1 LGIHGLL
8 EHLCSTAW
16 HLCIPQVLAKNGGD
30 VVMAVIEVKNVNV
43 TYRVL
48 MNKSGS
54 LKELFRDAVKGKAR
68 VIDYVALK
76 DVSFTVDK
84 GEVVAILGRNGAGK
98 STLLKVLAGVLPPT
112 KGTSKVDGKIAPMIE
127 LGAGFH
133 PEMTGAENVL
143 FYSAL
148 MGRDIKHVK
157 SRTEAIGE
165 WAGVTDHMDF
175 PLRTFSS
182 GMVARLAFATA
193 TDEQAEVLLVDEVL
207 SVGDADFQEK
217 SKARMRALINSGAA
231 VVLVSHDMR
240 AVLELATK
248 AVWLE
253 DGHVKMIGNPEEV
266 VAAYEAH

>member
-1 LGIHGLL
+1 
-8 EHLCSTAW
+8 
-16 HLCIPQVLAKNGGD
+16 
-30 VVMAVIEVKNVNV
+30 MAVIEVKNVNV

-54 LKELFRDAVKGKAR
+54 LKELFRDLVKRKAH
-68 VIDYVALK
+68 VVDYEALK
-76 DVSFTVDK
+76 DVSFSVEA

-148 MGRDIKHVK
+148 MGRDVK
-157 SRTEAIGE
+157 RVKERTPAIGE
-165 WAGVTDHMDF
+165 WAGVSDHMDF

-193 TDEQAEVLLVDEVL
+193 TDERAEVLLVDEVL
-207 SVGDADFQEK
+207 SVGDADFQGK
-217 SKARMRALINSGAA
+217 SRARMETMISSGSA
-231 VVLVSHDMR
+231 VVLVSHDMN
-240 AVLELATK
+240 AVKTLATR
-248 AVWLE
+248 AIWLE
-253 DGHVKMIGNPEEV
+253 SGHVKMIGNPEEV
-266 VAAYEAH
+266 VAAYEAN

>member
-1 LGIHGLL
+1 
-8 EHLCSTAW
+8 
-16 HLCIPQVLAKNGGD
+16 
-30 VVMAVIEVKNVNV
+30 MAVIEVKNVNV

-48 MNKSGS
+48 MNKTGS
-54 LKELFRDAVKGKAR
+54 LKELFRDFIQRKAR
-68 VIDYVALK
+68 VIDYVALQ
-76 DVSFTVDK
+76 DVSFTVEA

-148 MGRDIKHVK
+148 MGREIKSVK
-157 SRTEAIGE
+157 ERTPAIGE

-193 TDEQAEVLLVDEVL
+193 TDETADVLLIDEVL
-207 SVGDADFQEK
+207 SVGDADFQAK
-217 SKARMRALINSGAA
+217 SSARMSELIKKGAA
-231 VVLVSHDMR
+231 VVLVSHDMS
-240 AVLELATK
+240 AVRKLSQK

-253 DGHVKMIGNPEEV
+253 NGVVKMSGPTEQV
-266 VAAYEAH
+266 VSAYEKQ

>member
-1 LGIHGLL
+1 
-8 EHLCSTAW
+8 
-16 HLCIPQVLAKNGGD
+16 
-30 VVMAVIEVKNVNV
+30 MAVIEVKNVNV

-54 LKELFRDAVKGKAR
+54 LKELFRDLFKRKVH
-68 VIDYVALK
+68 VVDYQALK
-76 DVSFTVDK
+76 DVSFSVEA

-148 MGRDIKHVK
+148 MGRDIKSVRE
-157 SRTEAIGE
+157 RTPAIGE
-165 WAGVTDHMDF
+165 WAGVSDHMAF

-193 TDEQAEVLLVDEVL
+193 TDEKAEVLLVDEVL
-207 SVGDADFQEK
+207 SVGDADFQGK
-217 SKARMRALINSGAA
+217 SRARMETMISSGSA
-231 VVLVSHDMR
+231 VVLVSHDMNAVR
-240 AVLELATK
+240 ALATR

-253 DGHVKMIGNPEEV
+253 NGHVKMIGNPEEV
-266 VAAYEAH
+266 VAAYEAG

>member
-1 LGIHGLL
+1 M
-8 EHLCSTAW
+8 
-16 HLCIPQVLAKNGGD
+16 P
-30 VVMAVIEVKNVNV
+30 VIEIKNVNV

-48 MNKSGS
+48 MNKSSS
-54 LKELFRDAVKGKAR
+54 LKELFRDAIKGKAR
-68 VIDYVALK
+68 VVDYVALQ
-76 DVSFTVDK
+76 DVSFTVDA
-84 GEVVAILGRNGAGK
+84 GEVIAILGRNGAGK

-112 KGTSKVDGKIAPMIE
+112 TGTSKVNGKIAPMIE

-148 MGRDIKHVK
+148 MGRDIKSVK
-157 SRTEAIGE
+157 ERTPAIGE

-193 TDEQAEVLLVDEVL
+193 TDERSEVLLVDEVL

-217 SKARMRALINSGAA
+217 SKTRMHELINSGAA
-231 VVLVSHDMR
+231 VVLVSHDMS
-240 AVLELATK
+240 AVRELATR
-248 AVWLE
+248 AIWLE
-253 DGHVKMIGNPEEV
+253 NGHVKMIGKASDV
-266 VAAYEAH
+266 VDAYEAN

>member
-1 LGIHGLL
+1 M
-8 EHLCSTAW
+8 
-16 HLCIPQVLAKNGGD
+16 P
-30 VVMAVIEVKNVNV
+30 VIEIKNVNV

-48 MNKSGS
+48 MNKSSS
-54 LKELFRDAVKGKAR
+54 LKELFRDAIKGKAR
-68 VIDYVALK
+68 VVDYVALQ
-76 DVSFTVDK
+76 DVSFTVDA

-112 KGTSKVDGKIAPMIE
+112 SGSSKVNGKIAPMIE

-148 MGRDIKHVK
+148 MGRDTKKVK
-157 SRTEAIGE
+157 ARTPAIGE
-165 WAGVTDHMDF
+165 WAGVGDHMDF

-182 GMVARLAFATA
+182 GMVARLAFSTA

-207 SVGDADFQEK
+207 SVGDADFQAK
-217 SKARMRALINSGAA
+217 SKARMHKLINNGAA

-240 AVLELATK
+240 TVLDLATK

-253 DGHVKMIGNPEEV
+253 NGHVKMIGNPTEV
-266 VAAYEAH
+266 VAAYEAN

>member
-1 LGIHGLL
+1 
-8 EHLCSTAW
+8 
-16 HLCIPQVLAKNGGD
+16 
-30 VVMAVIEVKNVNV
+30 MAVIEVKNVNL

-48 MNKSGS
+48 KNRTGS
-54 LKELFRDAVKGKAR
+54 IKELFRDAIKGR
-68 VIDYVALK
+68 VRIVDYVALH
-76 DVSFTVDK
+76 DVSFSVEK

-133 PEMTGAENVL
+133 AEMTGAENVL

-148 MGRDIKHVK
+148 MGRDVKHVRE
-157 SRTEAIGE
+157 RTAEIGE
-165 WAGVTDHMDF
+165 WAGVSDHMDF

-193 TDEQAEVLLVDEVL
+193 TDEMAEVLLVDEVL

-217 SKARMRALINSGAA
+217 SKARMHELIKSGAA
-231 VVLVSHDMR
+231 VVLVSHDMK
-240 AVLELATK
+240 AVKTLATR

-253 DGHVKMIGNPEEV
+253 NGHVKMIGKPAEV
-266 VAAYEAH
+266 VAAYEAN